1 MRWVLLC
8 IAVLSV
14 ALICVQAG
22 CSSRKSEP
30 LKGKTLDA
38 SNSHVKNGEETFM
51 KHCQKCHPGGE
62 GGLGPALNSNS
73 APQFVKRFQVRHG
86 LGVMPSFTKDEISK
100 ADLHDISAYLKTL
113 KSH

>member
-1 MRWVLLC
+1 MKCAWLC
-8 IAVLSV
+8 IAIFSV
-14 ALICVQAG
+14 TLIGVQPG

-30 LKGKTLDA
+30 LKGKTLDD

-62 GGLGPALNSNS
+62 GGLGPALNSNP

-86 LGVMPSFTKDEISK
+86 LGVMPSFTNDEISK

-113 KSH
+113 KSY